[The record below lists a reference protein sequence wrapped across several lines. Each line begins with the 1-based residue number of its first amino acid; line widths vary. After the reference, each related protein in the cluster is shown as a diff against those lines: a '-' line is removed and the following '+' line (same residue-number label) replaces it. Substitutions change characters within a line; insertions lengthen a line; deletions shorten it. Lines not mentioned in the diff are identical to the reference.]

1 MPCWELCLTL
11 VEKDIMKHG
20 GIITGQGGL
29 EFKIYDLFYCQNF
42 KTVFA
47 LEISDQD
54 RISS

>member
-1 MPCWELCLTL
+1 
-11 VEKDIMKHG
+11 MKHG